1 MDKAASALQDGVGFV
16 KQAVELDKNKKFD
29 EAVKYYDLAV
39 YFLKIACNEKDQSD
53 PSLEA
58 LRKKIIEYKTRSKTL
73 KIQLAPAKATSDKAL
88 KEKETVQLT
97 IGQEL
102 QRALD
107 LAERAKQHDKNKEFA
122 PAFELYKE
130 ALEYFMSAAKREEC
144 EQVKMMLNKSIKMY
158 IEHAE
163 KIKKFLVAMNQYTP
177 YQSRKAEGSQ
187 DPSLS
192 VSRVAVKE
200 FGVNDIDM
208 RIGSL
213 RCEQSATFWNDA
225 HALQM
230 IGKRRSTR

>member
-97 IGQEL
+97 
-102 QRALD
+102 
-107 LAERAKQHDKNKEFA
+107 
-122 PAFELYKE
+122 
-130 ALEYFMSAAKREEC
+130 
-144 EQVKMMLNKSIKMY
+144 
-158 IEHAE
+158 
-163 KIKKFLVAMNQYTP
+163 
-177 YQSRKAEGSQ
+177 
-187 DPSLS
+187 
-192 VSRVAVKE
+192 
-200 FGVNDIDM
+200 
-208 RIGSL
+208 
-213 RCEQSATFWNDA
+213 
-225 HALQM
+225 
-230 IGKRRSTR
+230 